1 MRLVIGYIMLCA
13 VLASGCNDMWD
24 QPKATPLS
32 KSDFFSDSQSARPL
46 IKGTVARGELRT
58 DDQLYTGKAVVTRL
72 PGDTAAVPGEFASA
86 GYATTFP
93 MPVTREVLLR
103 GQERFNI
110 FCSPCHGAGG
120 DGDGMIVQRGFK
132 QPPTYHQDRLRN
144 APPGY
149 FFDVITNGF
158 GVMYSYASRVPVED
172 RWAIVAYIRALQ
184 LSRDVKASDIPAA
197 ELRKLEGT
205 K

>member
-1 MRLVIGYIMLCA
+1 MLCA

-58 DDQLYTGKAVVTRL
+58 DDQLYTGKAVATRL
-72 PGDTAAVPGEFASA
+72 PGDTAAVPSEFASG
-86 GYATTFP
+86 GYAATFP

-103 GQERFNI
+103 GQERFNV

-132 QPPTYHQDRLRN
+132 RPPTYHQDRLRS

-172 RWAIVAYIRALQ
+172 RWAIIAYIRALQ
-184 LSRDVKASDIPAA
+184 FSRNVKAADLPAD